1 MGKEVTVF
9 TRESRG
15 KIEQF
20 SGKID
25 KAYPSFFNIQTSG
38 SQQVSFNYVDILTN
52 EIVVRSDDNTVV
64 IKNIPTS
71 VKVEAETESDFEE
84 DILE

>member
-1 MGKEVTVF
+1 MGKDVTIF
-9 TRESRG
+9 TREQRG

-25 KAYPSFFNIQTSG
+25 KLYPTFFNIETAT

-52 EIVVRSDDNTVV
+52 EIVVRSKDNTVV
-64 IKNIPTS
+64 IKNLPTS
-71 VKVEAETESDFEE
+71 AKVEVENDFEE
-84 DILE
+84 EDLF